1 MRRQLAAAGQYF
13 VEIAIEKPVVPHRF
27 EQQVQKK
34 PEILD
39 IDDAADARIE
49 QLVEAAFEGRE
60 QLADNLVLVAEV
72 IIEIP
77 RADAHLVGDIRGGDV
92 RFAETVEHHQAGF
105 DDPLAR
111 ASRTFALRHDD
122 RSRTSEL
129 VH

>member
-1 MRRQLAAAGQYF
+1 MRRQLAAARQYF
-13 VEIAIEKPVVPHRF
+13 VEVAIEKPVVPHRF

-39 IDDAADARIE
+39 IDDTADARVE
-49 QLVEAAFEGRE
+49 QCVESVLESCE
-60 QLADNLVLVAEV
+60 QLADDLVLVAEMIV
-72 IIEIP
+72 EVS
-77 RADAHLVGDIRGGDV
+77 RADTHLVGDIRGGDV
-92 RFAETVEHHQAGF
+92 RFAQTVEHHQAGF

-129 VH
+129 AH